1 MANREKGEAMDA
13 VVPLHAAADVAVSG
27 SKAAN
32 LATLMGLGV
41 QVPDGVVV
49 PASVFSTY
57 AGGRAPDELPDAL
70 PHELLEA
77 LYGFVGSVEPV
88 AVRSSGIAEDLAGA
102 SFAGQYE
109 TVLNVR
115 GRDALA
121 AAVLH
126 CWRSACDPRV
136 SLYQQRQGQAAAAMA
151 VLVQRMLRV
160 EAAGVAFT
168 ANPVTGAR
176 DEVIISAVPAVG
188 EQLVSGESRAEE
200 WVVSAGAP
208 TRLRA
213 PVEAL
218 AAEQVLEV
226 ADVAQRIAKHFGAPQ
241 DIEWAYED
249 GVLHV
254 LQARPMTALPEPV
267 AWEPPDPNTAWVRN
281 FRIGEWLPEPVTPLF
296 ASHVLPSME
305 SAMAEEGQRWWG
317 NPMTGTHALVNGW
330 CFYAPSGGVSDIR
343 MVAQMLLGLF
353 RRPKTIVGLM
363 AAMANPDLAVRWAID
378 PEEKRWRG
386 DRLPRYRQRVERGT
400 SELDDLDPR
409 QLVVLVSDLARMSGE
424 MFWSMQLVAGF
435 GWKTEGFLAKFYAKR
450 LRPDLGGSH
459 QPLLR
464 GLKAPTPPAP
474 HAVVSLDPAIPTMGE
489 LYLSWSAPEPERIT
503 AMERERTELEERCR
517 AALRPTLRKRF
528 DRLLTLAQR
537 YALVRDEQVLDATLG
552 WPLMR
557 QALRRLG
564 QHLVDAQVLEEPEH
578 VYYLERAEIDRALSG
593 HAVPVNVTE
602 RIRTRERQRRLAPPL
617 VIGKP
622 SKLLEATQSAA
633 ILAMRSHP
641 VEEAHIVGMPASP
654 GRAKG
659 PVRIIRG
666 PDEFDRLRAGE
677 ILVAPMTSPAWTPLF
692 ARALAVVTDGGS
704 VAAHAS
710 LVAREYGLPAVVAAE
725 GATSRLRD
733 GMIVTVDGSAGTIE
747 LHAD

>member
-1 MANREKGEAMDA
+1 MDA
-13 VVPLHAAADVAVSG
+13 VVPLSAAADVAVSG
-27 SKAAN
+27 AKAAN

-57 AGGRAPDELPDAL
+57 AAGREPDELPDAL
-70 PHELLEA
+70 PDELLEA
-77 LYGFVGSVEPV
+77 LYGFAGSAEPV

-102 SFAGQYE
+102 SYAGQYE

-136 SLYQQRQGQAAAAMA
+136 SLYQKQQGQAAAAMA

-176 DEVIISAVPAVG
+176 DEVVISAVPAVG

-208 TRLRA
+208 KRLRA

-218 AAEQVLEV
+218 TPAQVLEV
-226 ADVAQRIAKHFGAPQ
+226 ADVAGKIAEHFGAPQ
-241 DIEWAYED
+241 DVEWAFED

-267 AWEPPDPNTAWVRN
+267 AWEAPDPNTSWVRN

-296 ASHVLPSME
+296 ATLVLPSME
-305 SAMAEEGQRWWG
+305 SAMAQEGQRWWG

-330 CFYAPSGGVSDIR
+330 CFYAPSGGVSDLR

-363 AAMANPDLAVRWAID
+363 AAMNNPDLAVRWAVD
-378 PEEKRWRG
+378 PEEKRWREE
-386 DRLPRYRQRVERGT
+386 RLPRYLRCIERGS
-400 SELDDLDPR
+400 SELEALGPED
-409 QLVVLVSDLARMSGE
+409 LVVLASDLAGLAGE

-435 GWKTEGFLAKFYAKR
+435 GWKTEGFLAKFYAKH

-489 LYLSWSAPEPERIT
+489 LHVPWSAPEPERLT
-503 AMERERTELEERCR
+503 AMERERTELEGRCR
-517 AALRPTLRKRF
+517 AALRPALRKRF
-528 DRLLTLAQR
+528 DRMLALAQR
-537 YALVRDEQVLDATLG
+537 YAVVRDEQVLDATLG

-557 QALRRLG
+557 RALHRLG
-564 QHLVDAQVLEEPEH
+564 QHLVEAELLEDAEH
-578 VYYLERAEIDRALSG
+578 VYYLGRTEIERALSG
-593 HAVPVNVTE
+593 HAAPVDVSE
-602 RIRTRERQRRLAPPL
+602 RIRTRDRQRRLAPPL
-617 VIGKP
+617 RIGKP

-641 VEEAHIVGMPASP
+641 VDGAHIVGMPASP
-654 GRAKG
+654 GSAKG
-659 PVRIIRG
+659 PVRIVRG
-666 PDEFDRLRAGE
+666 PEEFERLRPGE
-677 ILVAPMTSPAWTPLF
+677 ILVAPTTSPAWTPLF

-733 GMIVTVDGSAGTIE
+733 GMIVTVDGSAGTVE
-747 LHAD
+747 LPAD

>member
-1 MANREKGEAMDA
+1 MDA

-41 QVPDGVVV
+41 QVPEGVVV

-57 AGGRAPDELPDAL
+57 AAGRAPDDIPDAL
-70 PHELLEA
+70 PDELLEA
-77 LYGFVGSVEPV
+77 LYAFVGSAEPV

-102 SFAGQYE
+102 SYAGQYE

-136 SLYQQRQGQAAAAMA
+136 SLYQRQQGQAAAAMA

-176 DEVIISAVPAVG
+176 DEVVISAVPAVG

-200 WVVSAGAP
+200 WVVQAGAP

-218 AAEQVLEV
+218 TPAQVLEV
-226 ADVAQRIAKHFGAPQ
+226 ADVARRVADHFGAPQ
-241 DIEWAYED
+241 DVEWAFED

-267 AWEPPDPNTAWVRN
+267 TWEPPNPNVAWVRN

-296 ASHVLPSME
+296 TSLVLPSME
-305 SAMAEEGQRWWG
+305 SAMAEQGQRWWA
-317 NPMTGTHALVNGW
+317 NPMLGRHALVNGW
-330 CFYAPSGGVSDIR
+330 CFYAPTGEMSDAGMIGT
-343 MVAQMLLGLF
+343 MLKSLA

-363 AAMANPDLAVRWAID
+363 AAMNSPDLSVRWAVD
-378 PEEKRWRG
+378 PEEKRWRE
-386 DRLPRYRQRVERGT
+386 DRVPRYRQRIERGA
-400 SELDDLDPR
+400 SELGGLDPED
-409 QLVVLVSDLARMSGE
+409 LLALASDLAGLAGE

-435 GWKTEGFLAKFYAKR
+435 GWKTEGFLAKFYAKH
-450 LRPDLGGSH
+450 LRAELGGSH
-459 QPLLR
+459 QPLVR
-464 GLKAPTPPAP
+464 GLKAPAPPAP
-474 HAVVSLDPAIPTMGE
+474 HAVVSLDPATPTMGE
-489 LYLSWSAPEPERIT
+489 LQLAWSPPPPERIA

-517 AALRPTLRKRF
+517 AALRPGLRKRF
-528 DRLLTLAQR
+528 DGLLALAQR
-537 YALVRDEQVLDATLG
+537 YAVVRDEQVLDATLG

-557 QALRRLG
+557 RALHRLG
-564 QHLVDAQVLEEPEH
+564 QHLVDAELLEEPEH
-578 VYYLERAEIDRALSG
+578 VYYLERAEIERALAG
-593 HAVPVNVTE
+593 HAVPVDVTE
-602 RIRTRERQRRLAPPL
+602 RIRTRARQRRLAPPL
-617 VIGKP
+617 KIGKP
-622 SKLLEATQSAA
+622 SKLLEATQSAV
-633 ILAMRSHP
+633 ILAMRSRS
-641 VEEAHIVGMPASP
+641 VEGAQIVGMPASP

-659 PVRIIRG
+659 PARIIRG
-666 PDEFDRLRAGE
+666 PEEFDRLRPGE
-677 ILVAPMTSPAWTPLF
+677 ILVAPTTSPAWTPLF

-710 LVAREYGLPAVVAAE
+710 LVAREYGLPAVVAAM

-747 LHAD
+747 LHSD

>member
-1 MANREKGEAMDA
+1 MDA
-13 VVPLHAAADVAVSG
+13 VVPLDAAADVAMSG

-32 LATLMGLGV
+32 LAALMGLGV
-41 QVPDGVVV
+41 KVPEGVVV
-49 PASVFSTY
+49 PASAFSTY
-57 AGGRAPDELPDAL
+57 AAGQLPDVIPDAL
-70 PHELLEA
+70 LED
-77 LYGFVGSVEPV
+77 LYRFVGAVEPV

-126 CWRSACDPRV
+126 CWRSVYDPRV
-136 SLYQQRQGQAAAAMA
+136 SLYQSQQGHSAAAMA

-176 DEVIISAVPAVG
+176 DEIVISAVPAVG

-200 WVVSAGAP
+200 WVVRAGAA

-218 AAEQVLEV
+218 EPAQVLEV
-226 ADVAQRIAKHFGAPQ
+226 AAVARRIAEHFGAPQ
-241 DIEWAYED
+241 DVEWAFED

-330 CFYAPSGGVSDIR
+330 CFYAPSGGVSDMR

-378 PEEKRWRG
+378 PEEKRWRE

-409 QLVVLVSDLARMSGE
+409 QLVVLVSDLARMAGE
-424 MFWSMQLVAGF
+424 MFWSMQLVLSCA
-435 GWKTEGFLAKFYAKR
+435 AS
-450 LRPDLGGSH
+450 RPPRRPPCTRSSRWTRPYRPWGSYTY
-459 QPLLR
+459 R
-464 GLKAPTPPAP
+464 GAPRSPSGSPPWNAN
-474 HAVVSLDPAIPTMGE
+474 E
-489 LYLSWSAPEPERIT
+489 RSWRSA
-503 AMERERTELEERCR
+503 
-517 AALRPTLRKRF
+517 AALRC
-528 DRLLTLAQR
+528 
-537 YALVRDEQVLDATLG
+537 
-552 WPLMR
+552 
-557 QALRRLG
+557 
-564 QHLVDAQVLEEPEH
+564 
-578 VYYLERAEIDRALSG
+578 
-593 HAVPVNVTE
+593 
-602 RIRTRERQRRLAPPL
+602 TRPC
-617 VIGKP
+617 
-622 SKLLEATQSAA
+622 
-633 ILAMRSHP
+633 
-641 VEEAHIVGMPASP
+641 
-654 GRAKG
+654 
-659 PVRIIRG
+659 
-666 PDEFDRLRAGE
+666 
-677 ILVAPMTSPAWTPLF
+677 
-692 ARALAVVTDGGS
+692 GS
-704 VAAHAS
+704 VSIDCWRWRSATPS
-710 LVAREYGLPAVVAAE
+710 S
-725 GATSRLRD
+725 ATSRCSMPLWV
-733 GMIVTVDGSAGTIE
+733 GP
-747 LHAD
+747 